1 LFMLG
6 VARVSCNPVHNVM
19 DSLNPEAPILDMAP
33 KLTTSFDEVQANDNT
48 RLITLGEAKMDPER
62 HLSFSPVH
70 QYEEDPEFVTS
81 ASQIR
86 KEPVA
91 PYDDSIIKGKMA

>member
-1 LFMLG
+1 
-6 VARVSCNPVHNVM
+6 
-19 DSLNPEAPILDMAP
+19 MAP

-48 RLITLGEAKMDPER
+48 RLITLGEAKMNPER
-62 HLSFSPVH
+62 HIAFSPVH

-86 KEPVA
+86 KDPIA
-91 PYDDSIIKGKMA
+91 PYDDSLIKGKMAQIA